1 MKIRKNKNDIK
12 FKTLFTNRED
22 AKKFFWDNYQLCKST
37 PEDIHVIQF
46 SGIGGIGKSALL
58 NNLINEMQTAPK
70 RIKFA
75 YFDFSIK
82 QDTHS
87 FLVFIKNQLSNKYG
101 FSFPLFEL
109 GLYIYYK
116 KIGIDIEYLKETSFL
131 DNSPLLSFM
140 LEVMGN
146 IPIINIVSSIL
157 KATDKGVTHLKKI
170 VRENR
175 YELTKLE
182 LKSPADIYS
191 YLFQLFAKDLSNCLK
206 NSSEPLV
213 VILDSYEILV
223 NEMQSVG
230 DSSVNDLWLRETNG
244 LIQNIPNVFW
254 VIAGREKLNWE
265 YYNSAWKDSLKILV
279 LRNLSYKDS
288 VDYLISVSS
297 LT

>member
-146 IPIINIVSSIL
+146 IPFINIV
-157 KATDKGVTHLKKI
+157 
-170 VRENR
+170 
-175 YELTKLE
+175 
-182 LKSPADIYS
+182 
-191 YLFQLFAKDLSNCLK
+191 
-206 NSSEPLV
+206 
-213 VILDSYEILV
+213 
-223 NEMQSVG
+223 
-230 DSSVNDLWLRETNG
+230 
-244 LIQNIPNVFW
+244 
-254 VIAGREKLNWE
+254 
-265 YYNSAWKDSLKILV
+265 
-279 LRNLSYKDS
+279 
-288 VDYLISVSS
+288 
-297 LT
+297 